1 MKDAYFAVNSINGEN
16 LPVPEIIDW
25 VNCADN
31 DLPEDI
37 ADEFR
42 EYAIENPDLAEG
54 IKVLQGSF
62 YIGDES
68 CPLTIE
74 F

>member
-1 MKDAYFAVNSINGEN
+1 MKDTYFAVDSIDGKE

-25 VNCADN
+25 VKSADN

-42 EYAIENPDLAEG
+42 EYAIENPDLSEG
-54 IKVLQGSF
+54 VNVLKGFF
-62 YIGDES
+62 YVGDES